1 MKKGLLF
8 IAILIISTAAS
19 AQIDTTRVARLSRDS
34 ILIGDQVELIV
45 DLQMQEGDGFVIAAP
60 SDPLAYGVETIK
72 DMTFDTLSMKKG
84 KLEFEGRMTLT
95 SFDSGSY
102 ALPPLLAV
110 IANAQGKADSLI
122 YRGPEL
128 YVNTIPIDTATYVIK
143 DIKGQIGYPV
153 TFKEVLPWLLL
164 ALLLAALVY
173 FIIRLIKARRNNT
186 TLFGKPIQKD
196 PAHIVAL
203 RDLEKIRKQKLWQNN
218 KQKQFYTAVTDTL
231 RYYISER
238 FGIMTMER
246 PSTEMLEDLKNQ
258 NIEKSTFDKIV
269 NLFGRADLVKF
280 AKYEASAEENEET
293 IPDAVQFVNTTY
305 VSQLEEEGGDE

>member
-84 KLEFEGRMTLT
+84 KLEIEGRMTLT